1 MIFIYVG
8 MRLYQYSEDNFDC
21 LKEVFAKKWKGVK
34 HVDLTSLSIFQ
45 KTVTFDQNMTFFTYF
60 IAFYLSTFL
69 LAYTFWMEKYK
80 INKSVSLKTVE
91 L

>member
-45 KTVTFDQNMTFFTYF
+45 KTVTFDQNMTY
-60 IAFYLSTFL
+60 IFYSLLSKILFVGIHIL
-69 LAYTFWMEKYK
+69 NEK
-80 INKSVSLKTVE
+80 V
-91 L
+91 